1 MMLSLISLAFLAM
14 LLGACASIMH
24 DLTRP
29 LAVVDDNRN
38 LGGIGR
44 EVARIVALPRPR
56 PRLVTSSHTPA
67 TSPLMQAPL
76 AA

>member
-1 MMLSLISLAFLAM
+1 MMLSLISLAFLLM
-14 LLGACASIMH
+14 LVGASVSILH

-29 LAVVDDNRN
+29 LAVVDDNGN

-56 PRLVTSSHTPA
+56 PRLVTSSCTPV